1 MAPSSSRVDF
11 TAAPSSK
18 ASASSSNQDPYKFY
32 PSKNSRRSMNYGSG
46 SSKNLIKKAFS
57 ISDILLR
64 NDLFGPSLSSN
75 LNDSYLLAFLNR
87 IEERCARFYIKSL
100 IHYLATC
107 SIGKMAVRLA
117 GGEDEKNKVNK
128 TLVDFSNR
136 SLKFR
141 NIM

>member
-107 SIGKMAVRLA
+107 SIGKMAVRLV

-128 TLVDFSNR
+128 TLMNDYKN
-136 SLKFR
+136 KF
-141 NIM
+141 